1 MAKFSGLKKK
11 KPTAELT
18 NKGITE
24 IQSQQLD
31 MFESTDLQGFPES
44 KVGKI
49 LNGQKVETAQK
60 MAENGD
66 IAPKTPPKSNKSKSV
81 KSKKSSKIKLEVE
94 VKAYQEE
101 AEDDSADEKFQQT
114 PKKVKMLIEA

>member
-1 MAKFSGLKKK
+1 M
-11 KPTAELT
+11 T
-18 NKGITE
+18 NKGIAE

-31 MFESTDLQGFPES
+31 MFESTDLQGTPES

-49 LNGQKVETAQK
+49 VKGQKVETAQK

-66 IAPKTPPKSNKSKSV
+66 IAPKTSPKSNKSKSV
-81 KSKKSSKIKLEVE
+81 KNKKSSKVKLEVE
-94 VKAYQEE
+94 VKAPQEE